1 MNYTEAV
8 RLAKAG
14 KEEGFTFLYESTYKS
29 KYYLA
34 LKYMKQEEAA
44 KDVLQDAY
52 IRAFSKL
59 ETLKEA
65 EAFPG
70 WLGMIVAN
78 TAKNELVKK
87 NPILFTDAAVDEEG
101 ESFPYQ
107 IEDEDLETQPECAYT
122 RQETKELVHELL
134 DSLPEEQRMC
144 LLMFHIEGIPIREIA
159 QALDCPE
166 NTVKSRLN
174 YGRKNLKAKAEE
186 LKKKGYKLYSL
197 APLPLLLYLL
207 RAEEG
212 LFGSEDSTAAAGA
225 AVKTRILSGVSSPGA
240 GEAATAQ
247 VAEAGKAASAAR
259 EAGAGK
265 TAGVRQ
271 AVRAGASAGKKGVL
285 HTVAGK
291 CAAVAVA
298 VCAFGGAAFGLYQMN
313 SADTKPQYVEKE
325 VLQDQ
330 EEDGSLQGAENDVS
344 PDQGGDRQD
353 LTPAVRE
360 VQPED
365 YSVLL
370 AGNLTMEE
378 LEFVLAY
385 GTEELSKDRV
395 IGQDETEVAR
405 ILAILCEGEGSPIK
419 RFGPDEMGRFTYSL
433 ADVNRLFSFF
443 TTYQFTEENDSDTDF
458 GLNVEGDGLKYVPPT
473 VGSTAAADITAA
485 EYTEEEMRISFTYE
499 RNNYGQGPS
508 VHVEKLAV
516 LHPDETG
523 KYRLVSIKEV

>member
-101 ESFPYQ
+101 ESFAYQ

-174 YGRKNLKAKAEE
+174 YGRKNLKTKAEE

-207 RAEEG
+207 RAEEE
-212 LFGSEDSTAAAGA
+212 LFGSEASTA
-225 AVKTRILSGVSSPGA
+225 
-240 GEAATAQ
+240 
-247 VAEAGKAASAAR
+247 AASAAR

-271 AVRAGASAGKKGVL
+271 AVRVGASAGKKGVL

-395 IGQDETEVAR
+395 IGQDETQVAR

-499 RNNYGQGPS
+499 QNNYGQGPS
-508 VHVEKLAV
+508 VHAEKLAV